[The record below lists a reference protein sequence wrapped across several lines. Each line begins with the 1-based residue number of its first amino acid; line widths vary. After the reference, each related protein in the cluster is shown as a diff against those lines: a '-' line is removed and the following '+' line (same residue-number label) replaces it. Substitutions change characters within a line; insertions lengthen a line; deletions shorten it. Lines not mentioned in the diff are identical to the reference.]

1 MDKKLKQG
9 IFGILLYLII
19 DRILCVTSNLTVKAF
34 VDRPVDKGDQKVKV
48 GEIIIILC
56 VIYILKRM

>member
-1 MDKKLKQG
+1 MEKKLKQG

-19 DRILCVTSNLTVKAF
+19 DRILCVTSNLTVKAL
-34 VDRPVDKGDQKVKV
+34 VARPVDKDEQKVKV